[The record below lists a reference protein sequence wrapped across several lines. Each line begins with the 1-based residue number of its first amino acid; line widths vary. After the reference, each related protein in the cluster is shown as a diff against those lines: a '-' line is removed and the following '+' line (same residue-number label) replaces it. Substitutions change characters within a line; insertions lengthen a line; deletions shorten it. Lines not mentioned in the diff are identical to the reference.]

1 MNIPLNID
9 WQQILLH
16 LFNFVILFAILYFLL
31 YNPVKKFMAEREAYY
46 KDMDDKAKA
55 ELKNA
60 EEMKSEYAK
69 KIDLA
74 EDEISQMKEK
84 ALKDADAAVQLKIEQ
99 SQIEADKLIKDAKAS
114 IDREHK
120 KMVADA
126 KNEIS
131 DIVTNAVEKIVS
143 SANTT
148 EAYDEFLNIVKRG
161 NSNE

>member
-31 YNPVKKFMAEREAYY
+31 YNPVMKFTSEREAYY

-60 EEMKSEYAK
+60 EDLKCEYEK
-69 KIDLA
+69 KLDMA
-74 EDEISQMKEK
+74 ENEISQMKDK
-84 ALKDADAAVQLKIEQ
+84 VLKNADMAAQMKIEQ
-99 SQIEADKLIKDAKAS
+99 SQIEANKLIKDAKAA
-114 IDREHK
+114 IELEHK

-126 KNEIS
+126 NNEIS

-143 SANTT
+143 ERNTI
-148 EAYDEFLNIVKRG
+148 EAYDEFLNIIKRG
-161 NSNE
+161 NTDE